1 MKKGFSLKGIGKVEK
16 NVDACIQLHKL
27 IDSGD
32 EQGAI
37 NLINSE
43 RGIDVSYEYNQ
54 RIPVF
59 STINSN
65 MYDLFEVIVAHP
77 TYDINVEDGFGESLL
92 ESLIYMY
99 ASDEITSDPSQN
111 SALER
116 MIKAILKYNAYN
128 VNAKDLNEDTALIIS
143 CEFKKLNW
151 LTKEFLLNK
160 DIDINVIN
168 DAECSALT
176 EAIRYKNLEA
186 IKMLSKMR
194 NLVVR
199 DIDWEEAKKA
209 NIDLSEYG
217 L

>member
-1 MKKGFSLKGIGKVEK
+1 MKKGFSLKSIGNVEK

-59 STINSN
+59 SAINSN

-128 VNAKDLNEDTALIIS
+128 VNAKDLNEDTPLIIS

-176 EAIRYKNLEA
+176 EAICYKNLEA

>member
-1 MKKGFSLKGIGKVEK
+1 MKKGFSLKGIGNVEK

-43 RGIDVSYEYNQ
+43 RDIDVSYEYNQ

-59 STINSN
+59 SAINSN

-194 NLVVR
+194 NLAVR

>member
-1 MKKGFSLKGIGKVEK
+1 MY
-16 NVDACIQLHKL
+16 
-27 IDSGD
+27 
-32 EQGAI
+32 
-37 NLINSE
+37 NLF
-43 RGIDVSYEYNQ
+43 D
-54 RIPVF
+54 
-59 STINSN
+59 
-65 MYDLFEVIVAHP
+65 VIVAHH

-99 ASDEITSDPSQN
+99 ASNEITSDPSQN

-199 DIDWEEAKKA
+199 DIDRETAKEVD
-209 NIDLSEYG
+209 IDLSEYG

>member
-1 MKKGFSLKGIGKVEK
+1 MKKGFSLKSIGNVEK

-59 STINSN
+59 SAINSN

-209 NIDLSEYG
+209 NIDLSKYG

>member
-43 RGIDVSYEYNQ
+43 KGIDVSYEYNQ

-59 STINSN
+59 SAINSK
-65 MYDLFEVIVAHP
+65 MYDLFEVIVNHP
-77 TYDINVEDGFGESLL
+77 TFDSAVEDGFGESLL
-92 ESLIYMY
+92 QSLLYMY
-99 ASDEITSDPSQN
+99 TDEETQSN
-111 SALER
+111 AEEER
-116 MIKAILKYNAYN
+116 ILRRLIDSVLKNDSYAFNAT
-128 VNAKDLNEDTALIIS
+128 DINEDTALNIS
-143 CEFKKLNW
+143 CEFKCLNW
-151 LTKEFLLNK
+151 VTRKLLLKK
-160 DIDINVIN
+160 DIDINVVN
-168 DAECSALT
+168 VVKRSALT
-176 EAIRYKNLEA
+176 TAIEQNNLGAIR
-186 IKMLSKMR
+186 MLSKMKD
-194 NLVVR
+194 LVVR
-199 DIDWEEAKKA
+199 NIDRKEAKKA

>member
-1 MKKGFSLKGIGKVEK
+1 MSKEF
-16 NVDACIQLHKL
+16 NDASIQLHKL
-27 IDSGD
+27 IENGD

-43 RGIDVSYEYNQ
+43 KSIDVSYEYNHALP
-54 RIPVF
+54 IF
-59 STINSN
+59 SAINYN
-65 MYDLFEVIVAHP
+65 MYNLFDVIVAHH

-128 VNAKDLNEDTALIIS
+128 VNTKDLNEDTALIIS

-199 DIDWEEAKKA
+199 DIDRETAKEVD
-209 NIDLSEYG
+209 IDLSEYG

>member
-1 MKKGFSLKGIGKVEK
+1 MKKGFSLKGIGNVEK

-59 STINSN
+59 SAINSN
-65 MYDLFEVIVAHP
+65 MYNLFEVIVAHP

>member
-1 MKKGFSLKGIGKVEK
+1 MKKGFSLKSIGNVEK

-59 STINSN
+59 SAINSN